1 MDPAAAF
8 EPERFRREARAV
20 VDWIA
25 DYWATLES
33 RAVTP
38 RVEPGGIRAALPAAA
53 PEQPEPLAAVLAD
66 LDRVILPGL
75 VHWQHPSF
83 FGYFPASTCGPSILG
98 ELLAAGLG
106 VQGMLWATAPACT
119 ELETHCVEWL
129 RNLLGLPERFAAPGP
144 GGGVIQDSA
153 SSGTLCAIIAAR
165 DRALAAHAGRPL
177 VAYCSI
183 DAHSSVEKGL
193 RIAGIEAAGLRRIP
207 LDAGGAMDATA
218 LSAALETDAAAGLRP
233 FVGAATVGTTA
244 CGAFDPVSAIAAA
257 AGRHAAWLHVDAAW
271 AGTAAIC
278 PELRGPIVAGADRAD
293 SWGFNPHKWM
303 LVNFD
308 CHVLWVADR
317 GPLTRALSMKPEY
330 LRNAATEGGAVIDY
344 ADWQVPL
351 GRRFRALK
359 LWLTLRMLGA
369 EALRR
374 HVRDH
379 VAWAREFAACATADP
394 RFELLREPSLSLVC
408 FALRAGD
415 EATAALLERVN
426 AGGTVFLTHARVAGR
441 YAIRLAIGGAIT
453 ERRHVM
459 AAWQTIAASVP

>member
-1 MDPAAAF
+1 MEPAAF
-8 EPERFRREARAV
+8 DPERFRREARAV

-25 DYWATLES
+25 DYWATLET
-33 RAVTP
+33 RPVAP
-38 RVEPGGIRAALPAAA
+38 RVEPGSIRAALPAAA

-66 LDRVILPGL
+66 LDGIILPGL
-75 VHWQHPSF
+75 THWQHPAF
-83 FGYFPASTCGPSILG
+83 FGYFPASTSGPSILG

-106 VQGMLWATAPACT
+106 VQGMLWATSPACT
-119 ELETHCVEWL
+119 ELEAQCVEWL
-129 RNLLGLPERFAAPGP
+129 RTLLGLPERFAAAGT

-165 DRALAAHAGRPL
+165 HRAEARRAGRPL
-177 VAYCSI
+177 VAYCSL

-193 RIAGIEAAGLRRIP
+193 RIAGIGAAGLRRIP
-207 LDAGGAMDATA
+207 LDANGSLDATA
-218 LSAALETDAAAGLRP
+218 LAAALETDVAAGLQP
-233 FVGAATVGTTA
+233 FFITATVGTTA
-244 CGAFDPVSAIAAA
+244 CGAIDPVPAIAAA
-257 AGRHAAWLHVDAAW
+257 AARHAAWLHVDAAW

-278 PELRGPIVAGADRAD
+278 PEFRGPIVAGAELAD

-308 CHVLWVADR
+308 CHVLWMADR
-317 GPLTRALSMKPEY
+317 GPLVRALSMKPEY
-330 LRNAATEGGAVIDY
+330 LRNAATESGAVIDY

-359 LWLTLRMLGA
+359 LWMTLRMLGA

-379 VAWAREFAACATADP
+379 VAWAREFAACVAADP

-426 AGGTVFLTHARVAGR
+426 AGGTAFLTHARVAGR

-453 ERRHVM
+453 ERRHVE
-459 AAWQTIAASVP
+459 AAWRTIAASVP